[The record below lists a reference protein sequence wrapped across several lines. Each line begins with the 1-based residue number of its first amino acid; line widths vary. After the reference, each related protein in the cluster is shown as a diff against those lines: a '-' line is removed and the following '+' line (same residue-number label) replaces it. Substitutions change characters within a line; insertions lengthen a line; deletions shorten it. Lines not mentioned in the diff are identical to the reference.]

1 MAESSVALEFV
12 RYVLEQ
18 VCENKSDIQLTEVED
33 DRGFLITVSVAEAD
47 MGRLIGREGQT
58 VSAMRTL
65 LSVISAKQ
73 GKRFFL
79 KVD

>member
-1 MAESSVALEFV
+1 MTESSVALEFV

-18 VCENKSDIQLTEVED
+18 VCEHKSDIKLSEAED
-33 DRGFLITVSVAEAD
+33 DRGWLIRVSVAESD

-58 VSAMRTL
+58 VSALRTL